1 MYKMTSLNKICL
13 ALLAATNLVACGGGG
28 SSSSTPTPPTVT
40 PTPSTPPVA
49 SVPVA
54 TPTPVVTTPTN
65 PTPVASV
72 PVATPTPVVTPPTNS
87 YSSYENPNKIT
98 DTSSFYTL
106 KPDIKSCKYG
116 LLTDKVKQDV
126 LNEVNYV
133 RKLHGLEP
141 LTYNP
146 AYDQMMAETA
156 LAMAAENTTSHIIDE
171 KWQCY
176 SENAKIGAAHAS
188 LSNYTGVN
196 RFIEP
201 TYDISGY
208 LREIG
213 SPSIGHRRWLLSPFI
228 HETAFGM
235 ADGDKKIG
243 GIGRTTGMA
252 LYMYDAATYV
262 KNSTKTIPG
271 LIAYPTGDYPRKYFQ
286 KGDRLSFFIFY
297 DQTSYDNNWLVDYK
311 NSTVTVK
318 DSKGNIQPIDGV
330 DISFRSSGVPNSYS
344 FLLPSFEYGERY
356 TVNVDNVKVN
366 NEIKN
371 YQYQFK
377 VE

>member
-1 MYKMTSLNKICL
+1 MTSLNKICL

-156 LAMAAENTTSHIIDE
+156 LAMAAENTASHTIDSS
-171 KWQCY
+171 WQCY
-176 SENAKIGAAHAS
+176 SDLAKEGAGKAN
-188 LSNYTGVN
+188 LSSFYGIN
-196 RFIEP
+196 RIIEP
-201 TYDISGY
+201 TYFVSS
-208 LREIG
+208 LMREIG
-213 SPSIGHRRWLLSPFI
+213 SPSIGHRRWILSPFI
-228 HETAFGM
+228 NETAFGM

-243 GIGRTTGMA
+243 GVGRSNGFAM
-252 LYMYDAATYV
+252 YMYDAATYV

>member
-1 MYKMTSLNKICL
+1 MTSLNKICL

-156 LAMAAENTTSHIIDE
+156 LAMAAENTT
-171 KWQCY
+171 
-176 SENAKIGAAHAS
+176 
-188 LSNYTGVN
+188 L
-196 RFIEP
+196 
-201 TYDISGY
+201 
-208 LREIG
+208 
-213 SPSIGHRRWLLSPFI
+213 
-228 HETAFGM
+228 
-235 ADGDKKIG
+235 
-243 GIGRTTGMA
+243 
-252 LYMYDAATYV
+252 
-262 KNSTKTIPG
+262 
-271 LIAYPTGDYPRKYFQ
+271 
-286 KGDRLSFFIFY
+286 
-297 DQTSYDNNWLVDYK
+297 
-311 NSTVTVK
+311 
-318 DSKGNIQPIDGV
+318 
-330 DISFRSSGVPNSYS
+330 
-344 FLLPSFEYGERY
+344 
-356 TVNVDNVKVN
+356 
-366 NEIKN
+366 
-371 YQYQFK
+371 
-377 VE
+377 